1 MVAPKGE
8 KMACQRSMSKKRKRG
23 VTMSEKKNKYIIS
36 RDDKREREP
45 ML

>member
-1 MVAPKGE
+1 LPQKE
-8 KMACQRSMSKKRKRG
+8 KRWHAKEACQKKRKRG